1 MDSKTIE
8 LSKARTLAFKIRQKL
23 HPKQLFSAWVSIV
36 EQTLLWSW
44 KIVRLSI
51 GQRKIEIVEFSN
63 DTIQVEYAYSNRH
76 GNVLLFVKWDVTS
89 ILNDG
94 IRTMTH

>member
-51 GQRKIEIVEFSN
+51 